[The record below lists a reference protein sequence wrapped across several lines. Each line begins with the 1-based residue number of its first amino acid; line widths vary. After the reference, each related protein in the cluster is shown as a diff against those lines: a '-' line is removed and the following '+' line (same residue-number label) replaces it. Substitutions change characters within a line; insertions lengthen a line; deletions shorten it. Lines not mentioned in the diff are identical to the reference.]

1 MTRTTVEQ
9 LVKKF
14 ITFLE
19 TGNAPDGL
27 FAPDVFVDFT
37 MPLWR
42 LQTQGAAEA
51 IALRKRGHP
60 APGKVARMR
69 MDFIPTG
76 FVLEVEERWTDGGQ
90 DWYCREMFR
99 ADVSNGSIKD
109 LSVYCTGDW
118 DAARQAEH
126 KKAVKLIRP

>member
-1 MTRTTVEQ
+1 MNRTTVEQ

-42 LQTQGAAEA
+42 LQAQGAAEA
-51 IALRKRGHP
+51 VALRKRGHP
-60 APGKVARMR
+60 SPGKVARMR
-69 MDFIPTG
+69 MDFIPMG

-118 DAARQAEH
+118 DVARQAEH
-126 KKAVKLIRP
+126 KQVVKLIRP